1 MKKTAKDT
9 AEIAKLDIKKAVEKS
24 RYPCIIHFDGKALF
38 EINQGKRLKN
48 ERLAVLVNIEGV
60 SHLLGVP
67 ALPSPSGENMY
78 IGIMKILEEYDLI
91 SKVCGVCFDTTSSN
105 TGSKKGSLTR
115 IAREVEK
122 YLLLLACRHHIIE
135 LRMVHF
141 CEAVIKE
148 NSVGPEN
155 TLFVKFKHMFENPN
169 FKYDENNLTSLDWKT
184 VEGTVLKEAA
194 RKTLDYCETYI
205 TKKCNMRNDRRELA
219 ELTMQYLSPSAHFKL
234 KKTRAVHHARFLDKS

>member
-1 MKKTAKDT
+1 M
-9 AEIAKLDIKKAVEKS
+9 
-24 RYPCIIHFDGKALF
+24 
-38 EINQGKRLKN
+38 
-48 ERLAVLVNIEGV
+48 LVNIEGV

-67 ALPSPSGENMY
+67 ALPSSSGEDMY

-105 TGSKKGSLTR
+105 IGSKKGSLIR
-115 IAREVEK
+115 VAREVDK

-155 TLFVKFKHMFENPN
+155 PLFVKFKHMFENPK
-169 FKYDENNLTSLDWKT
+169 FKYNKNNLTSLWKT
-184 VEGTVLKEAA
+184 VEGAVLKEAA

-205 TKKCNMRNDRRELA
+205 TTKRNMMNDRRELA

-234 KKTRAVHHARFLDKS
+234 KKTGTVHHARFLGKSLYYLKLQLLCKKMIIYAKT